1 MIMEISLKA
10 GNESRSKIA
19 KIVAAFAFALVICI
33 AAPRPARADDHGH
46 DGHGDHGDRGEHGD
60 HRDRGHH
67 DDRGWGDRHRD
78 VYAEPNYYY
87 VPEPDYYDAPDPD
100 YYYPPG
106 PGYYPPP
113 PSEGI
118 NLFFGR

>member
-1 MIMEISLKA
+1 MTMEISLKA
-10 GNESRSKIA
+10 GNKSRSKIA
-19 KIVAAFAFALVICI
+19 TIGAAIAFALMLCTM
-33 AAPRPARADDHGH
+33 APRPVRADDRG
-46 DGHGDHGDRGEHGD
+46 GHGDHDDRGDHG
-60 HRDRGHH
+60 DRGHH
-67 DDRGWGDRHRD
+67 DDRGWRGGDRD